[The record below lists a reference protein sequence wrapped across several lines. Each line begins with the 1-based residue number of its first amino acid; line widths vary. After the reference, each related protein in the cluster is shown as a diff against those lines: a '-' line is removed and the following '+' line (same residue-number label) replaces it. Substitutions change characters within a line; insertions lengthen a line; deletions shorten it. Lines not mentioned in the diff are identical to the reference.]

1 MFEREDTSLR
11 RWRRSVKKIGL
22 LAVLAGLAPALSA
35 DSHSPAELPDKPA
48 AVSAESAL
56 SALSDGFLYS
66 DYLQNLPNLQTETTP
81 VVSGFHGSFAVENRP
96 SLLESIADGL
106 PARLRQEAQSV
117 PLRQWGLGWA
127 IDSRRPEVTPALA
140 AGGWR
145 LANWLGKEVL
155 LSATDKYGI
164 QTLEFDLQSELGG
177 RRAAI
182 GVNALGALRQTER
195 NAIAWQL
202 SGFKSKDGVGGN
214 VGGLYRWVTPDE
226 NHLLGANV
234 FLDYEDYEAGA
245 FNRWSLG
252 GEWRSAWVDAFANV
266 YRGITDSKLH
276 KGERYYTADGYEL
289 EVNVHSPNVAWI
301 AGALTYY
308 NWKGENGDSDED
320 GVRFGLKFT
329 PTLPLLLEVEYDDGD
344 DRDNDWG
351 GRIVYS
357 GEFGGAQSPSVHRR
371 GGEFVPRDFFFA
383 AANREYAQRIR
394 KVEDSTPS
402 PGKNRVIRLA
412 QPATGTRANIE
423 ITGPDITV
431 TVEYIPADSAYVRSG
446 VEYGVSVATAT
457 VTTYTVQST
466 ADVVTVK
473 SNDPFEIHIGDAAA
487 PAQLRTLFIGSTVAL
502 ATNYAH
508 LINGQVSLSGGGE
521 SYEIRR
527 NILASALTIATYDS
541 FILPPAVLITV
552 VSPVPSTDLKN
563 PIAFPTSL
571 SVRVQRFSDNI
582 TIVRPS
588 SGQVVLVDRLFDSP
602 AVNGSELSPTG
613 STGAYAATHRIYA
626 QANQP
631 LTATIRLNVLSGY
644 RAKTEPISGQTLTLT
659 GNATFTL
666 TIADPKDSQTQIFNL
681 ERDTDLGLP
690 VPVHSNTFSLTL
702 AYSKIAPLT
711 NPTFAKI
718 PSDTVLRTFTS
729 MTAAAVPIAVLTAS
743 GGNHPNYQYRLTPG
757 GGNFE
762 IVGGRTLQLTAPG
775 YGLYTATVEFANDL
789 SGVPPDAAAAFRQIS
804 PPQRAAH
811 VVQVT
816 NIYDRIGG
824 TWNIGGHPNLDD
836 DATVTIQRVAA
847 AAVIVGTLI
856 ASGGDGTYTYTL
868 HGGDAA
874 KASIDGNGVLSL
886 PDSTALPGDIDLT
899 VEINDTSDHTDTTM
913 PQNQQTAPITIT
925 LLIRYMKVDALAAAV
940 ETPSGVSGTVLAA
953 AAVPGAATP
962 AASVNVSGGD
972 GNATVRLA
980 AGGDASFAVDSANR
994 IVWTPRAFG
1003 KATATLA
1010 VRDGLTG
1017 LPGGTDEQNPVVV
1030 AELIRAASLSFDGG
1044 HLTPDSGIAS
1054 LTVTLY
1060 FDEEIPQAER
1070 SFATLMIA
1078 NGYDELGAPVFDA
1091 SGDEFYALHNDGRL
1105 EIKMSTKAEVSPKTG
1120 VIRINYRQTD
1130 NSKPPLINPN
1140 GHRYAVR
1147 LESAYRPITLKAFTP
1162 DGSAEINSAVQVL
1175 TNNATVASIS
1185 VTGGRA
1191 GRALRVLAGA
1201 ANFELFESD
1210 TKLRLKVADGKT
1222 TPAAFRLYTV
1232 TLQYRDNSNKSENL
1246 ILTVEYSDQTQPLAL
1261 SFAGGLS
1268 NGGTLTLHRTA
1279 ATSVRFATLNIG
1291 GGKPD
1296 LVVGKKSSSSDYEL
1310 VNASGTSRSRILY
1323 IPASVEPTTGQGK
1336 SFMAE
1341 ITVND
1346 SDNDNP
1352 SRSATL
1358 NVRYVKVNNLASS
1371 LTDED
1376 GNAGS
1381 PLGTVHAFLESELSS
1396 LKTKLTEM
1404 KTTGGSG
1411 IRREFLVLEAHK
1423 DGTESITDTDRD
1435 RNYDIDHTANA
1446 ANADLYFTPKDGYGT
1461 YSVVFK
1467 MRDSSVFGSGMIAR
1481 DGFSPPTKQTV
1492 TVHARPVI
1500 VSVFAGHRPDR
1511 SNHASTVGLT
1521 HLPLQNTVIQLT
1533 VTARHDLVLTRAVLA
1548 SNYITVAQI
1557 NAPPG
1562 IIYRGFADYLQ
1573 RLIPPN
1579 ADHPPDGGRINI
1591 VRLGPQPGQPPNPPI
1606 SPEGQTFTLIMTAHI
1621 GDNSG
1626 PEVAT
1631 VRMEVKFESALAV
1644 DFADPGPTRDPAN
1657 PQSFLPRTGN
1667 PFTKIYSSH
1676 LRRWNSS
1683 ANALFAYSVNIASV
1697 AVSGGTNPAVSALP
1711 PDSDFK
1717 LVADNIVAFVPR
1729 TARYGA
1735 FTLTVRTTDS
1745 GGLTAEEKLT
1755 VTINQMFRL
1764 FVGDE
1769 EIVEGTR
1776 EGSRY
1781 YAFTVSATFGEAVA
1795 SNLRIA
1801 QVRFLGDQGAG
1812 HCGGFNFSPN
1822 NPPENTHPGLTLEKE
1837 GAICHFAIP
1846 PSPAPDNRVYA
1857 GFNSF
1862 SNDANTREAGA
1873 LYHWA
1878 SQALF
1883 SVTFAPKVG
1892 IKLTDPAAPA
1902 SDPRTV
1908 FVDTEIKSND
1918 NLEIAKVVAVTE
1930 SGSPQIALINTDNNN
1945 PFSIDNANLL
1955 RLSPTRFGAHTATV
1969 RATDSANNSTADAIV
1984 TVSVHRAFR
1993 VFPGGGD
2000 TELTYQAAESN
2011 DYRFSVSIT
2020 FDQTVVANLTLA
2032 ELRGFNADVCTRS
2045 TSPLFPNSVD
2055 NAPGGVDIVK
2065 NGASCHLVLK
2075 PSPSG
2080 DDPTLPD
2087 NRDLVFDWGFSNP
2100 GSGYRFLSAGGV
2112 GARIFVKLAP
2122 KPDIKL
2128 FDPDL
2133 GGGDGVPRLHYAIG
2147 RFNRAVDLS
2156 PGGIVEPRSRL
2167 RIARMRAGPGAG
2179 SIYDT
2184 IGSST
2189 KFSFD
2194 VDDESR
2200 LLLTPGTSRFSAGP
2214 GEHIVTV
2221 AIGTSLGQATRTI
2234 TVQLDRLYQIYD
2246 TDGDVLPDDL
2256 YQITLAIPFADEI
2269 SANRDVAEFRLSGT
2283 NAALHCAGA
2292 TAENADTSAAKDNI
2306 EFEFMKNAAN
2316 CKLVFRPGSG
2326 KPNIRAAGQTLTVN
2340 VDFPDQE
2347 RYYGTANPAYRII
2360 LDAMY
2365 EPIQLALGGANGSG
2379 LPITVVTSR
2388 DAEFARVGAT
2398 GGDGT
2403 YTYEKIGDSDKI
2415 TVAADGD
2422 LHFNVAANAYGEQTI
2437 TVKVTDGAR
2446 EVDPATLIITANYI
2460 DRPYTMTDY
2469 RGNDIAPVI
2478 VNNIHEIHVSVYG
2491 PDRPTWDAGAVDFA
2505 FVTLRLASGASKGAE
2520 FCGTAPPADCE
2531 INIEYLEA
2539 LPSEG
2544 KLERWQPTGSA
2555 KLEPAPGHEEGI
2567 QFIVNSGGSAV
2578 VTVWIRG
2585 YFIRTI
2591 DLALAVEKPES
2602 SASGPVR
2609 WFTEFAS
2616 PPVASLVA
2624 SLDATGGGEGTRAAI
2639 VKAPAGGIFDLTDQ
2653 NILRFAPTA
2662 KGIYTLT
2669 LAAMDNVGTTP
2680 ANQTVTV
2687 AYGDPLVATMNSG
2700 GHDDSVQNGT
2710 LSNGGTVIFHNYFA
2724 SAGRP
2729 GLTDLPI
2736 ATLVAKGGIGD
2747 HTFTWQDTSTG
2758 TPGNESGYV
2767 VVSNGILWLNRF
2779 SEDSSG
2785 NPTNAPG
2792 TGRAIESTPEF
2803 AATIT
2808 VNDGFDGSP
2817 PVLLSITGAAFQ
2829 HRRPSGKPDP
2839 ENPRIQ
2845 LEQGGNV
2852 FALHTDT
2859 AETPILTLGLPSTAA
2874 IDTTNGFVV
2883 ATVRVGGGYDSKRF
2897 SRVDGSSSPDMD
2909 VRNPSNDG
2917 DDELREVIL
2926 RNNITNLADF
2936 PANANDESNTRSVV
2950 ITYKTRYLG
2959 RDFFDSSIQE
2969 PHEAT
2974 VSLKF
2979 KIKKMTATRESKD
2992 LIAAAN
2998 AKIPDNIASGN
3009 LIREASDNTGN
3020 IDIARTNNTLT
3031 YAGLTVAK
3039 ITFANLIGLGG
3050 KLSVSDLINGTGII
3064 GHDNSILTITTGSTD
3079 NEIFLKTRVPAAHAA
3094 SNPFTPALG
3103 IGGSDVAAL
3112 DGGFVVNVQQITP
3125 PADPLRVDVFLLGPN
3140 NARGAKVTGPLEF
3153 VNAGTHNPVPFRWAA
3168 GSGGTGNGVQIAV
3181 APTARDLTVDG
3192 GGFGFAD
3199 SYLMKAILFRN
3210 GQHFSRQRIAF
3221 RVNDTPD
3228 SSWPDGV
3235 DFTPERTIHLT
3246 FNGYDSA
3253 AEVSCKSG
3261 GTGGHTQLFTEPE
3274 NGTVGR
3280 VVSGDGDYR
3289 LNLRNGLI
3297 AQSAVAYRKALNIYI
3312 RAASPGAGV
3321 GSRYNQCKINGEE
3334 TNAALGR
3341 RTHLLCKIHQPTSS
3355 FTNPE
3360 LAVQAGDVV
3369 MVAPGP
3375 PQPMDFGEF
3384 PAHFDVMGY
3393 IRNARK
3399 AQGGRSAV
3407 HYNAER
3413 HSNIF
3418 RVYHKPGVVKTTKSD
3433 QLELFLARGEL
3444 DDFNDGCQGVDLPDD
3459 GSEGFYLN
3467 SRFVRT
3473 YKWREAA
3480 SEAELDARVVITSN
3494 TGRPQA
3500 TNPHTLSCAD
3510 GGNLGQTQRFFEP
3523 GSTDAVGRDSS
3534 NNVARLTLSKGL
3546 TGEVRQSFRRQ
3557 SNVYVSHAGIEE
3569 GVDGR
3574 RYSSCTIS
3582 PPDGALRFDFRCTAL
3597 NAKPPLGTNT
3607 PENGDQRWIHIV
3619 GGDVVLLA
3627 PFSDIGSVATRRHAP
3642 RPGRSGQFESVLG
3655 YLQFARSHSA
3665 DAIRHSNLFRI
3676 YHKPGEGKPGKP
3688 TDLELFAARG
3698 EYGSDRDAGCH
3709 TRDLNTNGSEGF
3721 YLTDKFVR
3729 TYKWQEAVHQSIL
3742 DQKSVITTV
3751 NTGREQLPVSAAPGP

>member
-1 MFEREDTSLR
+1 MFEREDTPLR
-11 RWRRSVKKIGL
+11 RWRRSIKKIGI

-48 AVSAESAL
+48 AAVAVSAESAL

-66 DYLQNLPNLQTETTP
+66 DYLQNLPLQAENSP
-81 VVSGFHGSFAVENRP
+81 IVSGFHGSFAVENRP

-140 AGGWR
+140 SGGWR

-344 DRDNDWG
+344 SRDNDWG

-371 GGEFVPRDFFFA
+371 GGEFIPRDFFFI
-383 AANREYAQRIR
+383 AANRESTQRIR
-394 KVEDSTPS
+394 KV
-402 PGKNRVIRLA
+402 
-412 QPATGTRANIE
+412 ANI
-423 ITGPDITV
+423 DN
-431 TVEYIPADSAYVRSG
+431 TVEGRYISFQNADGTPRTGDPITILGPGLTLALTYSATSAPPHYVASG
-446 VEYGVSVATAT
+446 VLGGATLAT
-457 VTTYTVQST
+457 PQTITASLPYKVPSDAPVVTVQSG
-466 ADVVTVK
+466 
-473 SNDPFEIHIGDAAA
+473 DPFAIRTSAGE
-487 PAQLRTLFIGSTVAL
+487 QSRTLFIGSTVAL
-502 ATNYAH
+502 AETYAH
-508 LINGQVSLSGGGE
+508 LINGRVSLSSGGE

-527 NILASALTIATYDS
+527 NILTSNLTIATYDS
-541 FILPPAVLITV
+541 FILPPAAIITL
-552 VSPVPSTDLKN
+552 VSPLTDITA
-563 PIAFPTSL
+563 PIVLPTL
-571 SVRVQRFSDNI
+571 QGVRVQRFSNTS
-582 TIVRPS
+582 TIRPS
-588 SGQVVLVDRLFDSP
+588 SGQIVLADRLFSSP
-602 AVNGSELSPTG
+602 AVNGRQLTPTE
-613 STGAYAATHRIYA
+613 TKITLTTPTRTTLTTYNATHRIYA
-626 QANQP
+626 QASQP

-644 RAKTEPISGQTLTLT
+644 RAKVTLINSGPTLTLT

-666 TIADPKDSQTQIFNL
+666 TIASPQSTQTQIFGI
-681 ERDTDLGLP
+681 ERDDILGLP
-690 VPVHSNTFSLTL
+690 VPEHSNTFSLTL
-702 AYSKIAPLT
+702 AYSPITPLT

-729 MTAAAVPIAVLTAS
+729 LTAAAVPIAVLTAS
-743 GGNHPNYQYRLTPG
+743 GGNHPNYQYNLISG
-757 GGNFE
+757 DNFD

-824 TWNIGGHPNLDD
+824 VWNIGGHPNLDD

-1130 NSKPPLINPN
+1130 NSKPTLINPN

-1147 LESAYRPITLKAFTP
+1147 LESAYRPITLQAFTP
-1162 DGSAEINSAVQVL
+1162 DGQTEIAAPVRVL
-1175 TNNATVASIS
+1175 TNNATVASL
-1185 VTGGRA
+1185 VATGGRA
-1191 GRALRVLAGA
+1191 GRDLQVLAGA

-1210 TKLRLKVADGKT
+1210 TKLRLKVADGAT
-1222 TPAAFRLYTV
+1222 TPSAFRLYTV
-1232 TLQYRDNSNKSENL
+1232 TLRYADNSGNSEEL
-1246 ILTVEYSDQTQPLAL
+1246 ILTVDYVEETPPLAL
-1261 SFAGGLS
+1261 SFAGGIG
-1268 NGGTLTLHRTA
+1268 NGGNVVLHRTA
-1279 ATSVRFATLNIG
+1279 AGSVRIATLNIDG
-1291 GGKPD
+1291 GLEPF
-1296 LVVGKKSSSSDYEL
+1296 VVGEKSASSDYDL
-1310 VNASGTSRSRILY
+1310 ANAPNTSRSRILY
-1323 IPASVEPTTGQGK
+1323 IPAGVEPTTGQGK
-1336 SFMAE
+1336 SFVAE
-1341 ITVND
+1341 ITV
-1346 SDNDNP
+1346 SDDDDTASP
-1352 SRSATL
+1352 AQSITL
-1358 NVRYVKVNNLASS
+1358 NVRYVKVNELASS
-1371 LTDED
+1371 LTDAS
-1376 GNAGS
+1376 GNPGT
-1381 PLGTVHAFLESELSS
+1381 PLGTVYVFSESELSA
-1396 LKTKLTEM
+1396 LRTKLTEM
-1404 KTTGGSG
+1404 KTTGGSAVE
-1411 IRREFLVLEAHK
+1411 RDFLVLEAHK
-1423 DGTESITDTDRD
+1423 DGQEIISDRD
-1435 RNYDIDHTANA
+1435 RDYEIGHTANA
-1446 ANADLYFTPKDGYGT
+1446 ADADLYFTPRDGYGT

-1467 MRDSSVFGSGMIAR
+1467 MRDSSVFGDGMIAR
-1481 DGFSPPTKQTV
+1481 AGFSPPTKQTL

-1533 VTARHDLVLTRAVLA
+1533 VTARHDLVLTRALA
-1548 SNYITVAQI
+1548 AGNINDITVAQI
-1557 NAPPG
+1557 HAPPG
-1562 IIYRGFADYLQ
+1562 IRYYGFATNGHLM
-1573 RLIPPN
+1573 RLSLPSDEQPP
-1579 ADHPPDGGRINI
+1579 AEQGRIDI
-1591 VRLGPQPGQPPNPPI
+1591 IRLGPTSTSAGDI
-1606 SPEGQTFTLIMTAHI
+1606 SPEGQTFTLIMTAHA
-1621 GDNSG
+1621 GVNNQA
-1626 PEVAT
+1626 PQVAT

-1644 DFADPGPTRDPAN
+1644 DFVAPDSTDGTGDPKTFWRGTRFSTTP
-1657 PQSFLPRTGN
+1657 
-1667 PFTKIYSSH
+1667 
-1676 LRRWNSS
+1676 
-1683 ANALFAYSVNIASV
+1683 VVVASV
-1697 AVSGGTNPAVSALP
+1697 VLGGGTNPAISTPL
-1711 PDSDFK
+1711 SDTRFK
-1717 LVADNIVAFVPR
+1717 LMDGGKKIGLLPDRFGN
-1729 TARYGA
+1729 Y
-1735 FTLTVRTTDS
+1735 TLTVRATEP
-1745 GGLTAEEKLT
+1745 GGLTAETALT
-1755 VTINQMFRL
+1755 VSVHRL
-1764 FVGDE
+1764 YEVYVGDQK
-1769 EIVEGTR
+1769 IEGFASPLR
-1776 EGSRY
+1776 
-1781 YAFTVSATFGEAVA
+1781 FTVSVA
-1795 SNLRIA
+1795 AEPITSPVRVA
-1801 QVRFLGDQGAG
+1801 QFRFLGEDAVQQCA
-1812 HCGGFNFSPN
+1812 NFSSSDTDVMIFQPD
-1822 NPPENTHPGLTLEKE
+1822 
-1837 GAICHFAIP
+1837 GAICHLALVP
-1846 PSPAPDNRVYA
+1846 QAAPNNRVINNYIFA
-1857 GFNSF
+1857 ASLPGFNYVLVDT
-1862 SNDANTREAGA
+1862 NMAVQ
-1873 LYHWA
+1873 L
-1878 SQALF
+1878 
-1883 SVTFAPKVG
+1883 APKVG

-1918 NLEIAKVVAVTE
+1918 NLEIAKVVAVVE
-1930 SGSPQIALINTDNNN
+1930 SGSPQIALINTDTNN

-2000 TELTYQAAESN
+2000 TELTYQAADSN

-2032 ELRGFNADVCTRS
+2032 ELRGFNADVCARS
-2045 TSPLFPNSVD
+2045 TSPLFSNSASK
-2055 NAPGGVDIVK
+2055 APGGVDIVK

-2080 DDPTLPD
+2080 QDPTLPD
-2087 NRDLVFDWGFSNP
+2087 NRDLVFDWTFSNP

-2128 FDPDL
+2128 SDPDL
-2133 GGGDGVPRLHYAIG
+2133 GGGDGIPRLHYAIG
-2147 RFNRAVDLS
+2147 RFNRAVDQS

-2167 RIARMRAGPGAG
+2167 RIARLRAGPGAG
-2179 SIYDT
+2179 SIYDPIT
-2184 IGSST
+2184 NSP
-2189 KFSFD
+2189 FSFD
-2194 VDDESR
+2194 VDDDSR

-2214 GEHIVTV
+2214 GTHIVTV
-2221 AIGTSLGQATRTI
+2221 AIGTSIGRATRTI

-2269 SANRDVAEFRLSGT
+2269 SGNRDVAEFRLSGT
-2283 NAALHCAGA
+2283 GAALHCSGA

-2340 VDFPDQE
+2340 VDFPDGE

-2403 YTYEKIGDSDKI
+2403 YTYEKIGGGTQI

-2437 TVKVTDGAR
+2437 TVKVTDGAG
-2446 EVDPATLIITANYI
+2446 EVDPATLIVTANYI

-2478 VNNIHEIHVSVYG
+2478 VNNIHEIRVSVYG
-2491 PDRPTWDAGAVDFA
+2491 PDRATWDAGATDFA
-2505 FVTLRLASGASKGAE
+2505 FVTLRLASGATKGNDSCAG
-2520 FCGTAPPADCE
+2520 FNFVIPADDCE
-2531 INIEYLEA
+2531 GNIEFLA
-2539 LPSEG
+2539 AGGG
-2544 KLERWQPTGSA
+2544 KLDRWQPVGDT
-2555 KLEPAPGHEEGI
+2555 KLEAAPGHEEGI
-2567 QFIVNSGGSAV
+2567 LFQVLVNSSAV
-2578 VTVWIRG
+2578 ATVWIRG
-2585 YFIRTI
+2585 YFIRTT

-2616 PPVASLVA
+2616 TPVPSLVA

-2639 VKAPAGGIFDLTDQ
+2639 VKAPAGGIFDLTDE
-2653 NILRFAPTA
+2653 NILRFAPPA

-2724 SAGRP
+2724 SAGRT
-2729 GLTDLPI
+2729 GTTDLPI
-2736 ATLVAKGGIGD
+2736 ATLVAKGGIGAR
-2747 HTFTWQDTSTG
+2747 TFTWQDTSSG
-2758 TPGNESGYV
+2758 TPGNREGYV
-2767 VVSNGILWLNRF
+2767 EISNNVLLLNRF
-2779 SEDSSG
+2779 HTDNSG
-2785 NPTNAPG
+2785 THPSQGDGQGVGAD
-2792 TGRAIESTPEF
+2792 PEF

-2808 VNDGFDGSP
+2808 VDDGFDGSP
-2817 PVLLSITGAAFQ
+2817 PVLLSITGIAWR
-2829 HRRPSGKPDP
+2829 HRTGNP
-2839 ENPRIQ
+2839 ENPVMQ
-2845 LEQGGNV
+2845 LEAGGNV

-2874 IDTTNGFVV
+2874 IGSSGLAI
-2883 ATVRVGGGYDSKRF
+2883 ATVRTSGGYSSKNLR
-2897 SRVDGSSSPDMD
+2897 REGGSNELQYA
-2909 VRNPSNDG
+2909 NPRIDPNNSDESLYDLIL
-2917 DDELREVIL
+2917 DDRD
-2926 RNNITNLADF
+2926 NNLADF
-2936 PANANDESNTRSVV
+2936 PADANGESGVRSVV
-2950 ITYKTRYLG
+2950 LTYRTRYLG
-2959 RDFFDSSIQE
+2959 TDFFDGRVE
-2969 PHEAT
+2969 RNEAT

-2998 AKIPDNIASGN
+2998 AAIPATLVSGN
-3009 LIREASDNTGN
+3009 PIGEASDNGG
-3020 IDIARTNNTLT
+3020 DIAIHRTDNTLT

-3039 ITFANLIGLGG
+3039 MTYKNLVGLGG
-3050 KLSVSDLINGTGII
+3050 KIPLSDLLVANA
-3064 GHDNSILTITTGSTD
+3064 NSILTVTAGSA
-3079 NEIFLKTRVPAAHAA
+3079 EGEFFVKTRVPAAHAA
-3094 SNPFTPALG
+3094 SNPFTPA
-3103 IGGSDVAAL
+3103 IGGANI
-3112 DGGFVVNVQQITP
+3112 DGGFVANATRYATPTPFSVEIFVAPGFGGGTRNVKIPAPYEIPGGAVGFRAVAAGGGAGGTNVQMRFDWGYSAGNQ
-3125 PADPLRVDVFLLGPN
+3125 VFEPN
-3140 NARGAKVTGPLEF
+3140 GAHANRKIF
-3153 VNAGTHNPVPFRWAA
+3153 
-3168 GSGGTGNGVQIAV
+3168 
-3181 APTARDLTVDG
+3181 DLNTG
-3192 GGFGFAD
+3192 GGGNPRARFFV
-3199 SYLMKAILFRN
+3199 
-3210 GQHFSRQRIAF
+3210 H
-3221 RVNDTPD
+3221 DTNPAGLP
-3228 SSWPDGV
+3228 SGV
-3235 DFTPERTIHLT
+3235 DFTPERQIDIAFTRR
-3246 FNGYDSA
+3246 GSA
-3253 AEVSCKSG
+3253 TDISCQNG
-3261 GTGGHTQLFTEPE
+3261 GTGGITQLFTEPG
-3274 NGTVGR
+3274 NVVVGR
-3280 VVSGDGDYR
+3280 NISGDGDYR

-3375 PQPMDFGEF
+3375 PQPMNFGEA
-3384 PAHFDVMGY
+3384 PAHFDSVGY

-3399 AQGGRSAV
+3399 AQGSRSAV

-3413 HSNIF
+3413 HANFF

-3444 DDFNDGCQGVDLPDD
+3444 DDDFNDGCQGVDLP
-3459 GSEGFYLN
+3459 EGGNSFYLN
-3467 SRFVRT
+3467 SRFIRT

-3480 SEAELDARVVITSN
+3480 TNAELANRRIITSN
-3494 TGRPQA
+3494 QNRPQA
-3500 TNPHTLSCAD
+3500 TDPSTFSCREGGNIGGNTQIYTGASGPVGGGFATRTDLHLGLTSQAGAAFQRILNIFISHTATSAGGTHRYSRCRIFGNSRQHIVCNLTFPHHGQANPMSPVYAGDIVLVAPTAKAGFNVIHNGIRYDTDGTGKFDNVLNLIAQRDQSAADERNMNLFRVYSRPGVQRPGDSNQLELFLARGVEGGHEGDYAPTCAAEDLPD
-3510 GGNLGQTQRFFEP
+3510 GGNR
-3523 GSTDAVGRDSS
+3523 
-3534 NNVARLTLSKGL
+3534 
-3546 TGEVRQSFRRQ
+3546 
-3557 SNVYVSHAGIEE
+3557 
-3569 GVDGR
+3569 
-3574 RYSSCTIS
+3574 
-3582 PPDGALRFDFRCTAL
+3582 
-3597 NAKPPLGTNT
+3597 
-3607 PENGDQRWIHIV
+3607 
-3619 GGDVVLLA
+3619 
-3627 PFSDIGSVATRRHAP
+3627 
-3642 RPGRSGQFESVLG
+3642 
-3655 YLQFARSHSA
+3655 
-3665 DAIRHSNLFRI
+3665 
-3676 YHKPGEGKPGKP
+3676 
-3688 TDLELFAARG
+3688 
-3698 EYGSDRDAGCH
+3698 
-3709 TRDLNTNGSEGF
+3709 F
-3721 YLTDKFVR
+3721 YLTSAGVR
-3729 TYKWQEAVHQSIL
+3729 TYKASE
-3742 DQKSVITTV
+3742 
-3751 NTGREQLPVSAAPGP
+3751 AAPESAFRDRVPNGQRPRPAP